1 LSELENEIK
10 QLIIDS
16 LVLEDMEIDDIV
28 SDQPLF
34 NGGLELDSIDALEL
48 GVALKNKYQISVK
61 EEKEEELQKFFF
73 SVATLAVFIESK
85 QR

>member
-1 LSELENEIK
+1 MRELENEIK

-16 LVLEDMEIDDIV
+16 LALEDMDIDDIV

-34 NGGLELDSIDALEL
+34 NDGLELDSIDALEL

-61 EEKEEELQKFFF
+61 DEKEEALQKHFF
-73 SVATLAVFIESK
+73 SVATLAIFIESK

>member
-1 LSELENEIK
+1 MRELENEIK

-16 LVLEDMEIDDIV
+16 LALEDMEIDDIV
-28 SDQPLF
+28 SDHPLF
-34 NGGLELDSIDALEL
+34 NDGLELDSIDALEL

-61 EEKEEELQKFFF
+61 GVKEEELQKHFF
-73 SVATLAVFIESK
+73 SVATLAIFIESK